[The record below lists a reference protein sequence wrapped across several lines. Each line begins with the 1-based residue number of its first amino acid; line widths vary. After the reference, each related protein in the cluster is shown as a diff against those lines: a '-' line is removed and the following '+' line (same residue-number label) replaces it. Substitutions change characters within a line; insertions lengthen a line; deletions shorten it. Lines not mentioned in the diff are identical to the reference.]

1 MTRLI
6 ASEWADNVG
15 YGAGEMLMVHC
26 VSAPQLTRLAARYPR
41 GIGGP
46 AVPENDSV
54 WLLFGMA
61 ACLGGV
67 AAVVNAVLGG
77 VVKVLR
83 EWRKLRSL
91 YAHHGV
97 SRLDEIREAS
107 PRRAARVHPPLK
119 GRDG

>member
-61 ACLGGV
+61 ACL
-67 AAVVNAVLGG
+67 AASLPWSTRC
-77 VVKVLR
+77 L
-83 EWRKLRSL
+83 EELLRSFGNGESFVRSML
-91 YAHHGV
+91 IMEYLAWMKSVRRHPAAL
-97 SRLDEIREAS
+97 RAS
-107 PRRAARVHPPLK
+107 TLL
-119 GRDG
+119 